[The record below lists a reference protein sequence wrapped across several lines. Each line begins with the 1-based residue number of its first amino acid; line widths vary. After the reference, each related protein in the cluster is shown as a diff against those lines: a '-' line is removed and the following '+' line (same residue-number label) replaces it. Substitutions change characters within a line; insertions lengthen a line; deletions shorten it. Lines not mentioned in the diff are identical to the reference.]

1 MDWLRQQA
9 LDLWER
15 VKDHLPTIGAA
26 VGVLILG
33 WIVAL
38 LLRRMMFALL
48 KRTTLDD
55 KLAQAMG
62 IETGGERGARIER
75 IIASG
80 VYYLALVAVFIVF
93 FTILGVDQITQPLVT
108 VLNGLAGSVPNIFKA
123 LAIGL
128 VGVLVAY
135 MVRTVLRRALKAF
148 RFDERVARLEDKPL
162 DKTPAPP
169 AAAPAEDATRAA
181 AAEPTEARR
190 EVDRD
195 KKAKKKKARTDDAA
209 AKPKVQAGGFSDI
222 ISNLAFWAILI
233 VTAVGVLEALDITML
248 AGPLKTAVEKV
259 TEYLPRVL
267 GAALI
272 LAIGYVIARAARS
285 VVATLLR
292 QIGLDR
298 AIERLGLGKAFRTQ
312 PLSRVLGTLALAFV
326 LLHAVISAVDKLDV
340 PAISEPARQILDQF
354 YAYLPKL
361 FVGGLLLVVG
371 VAVARVVGNLV
382 ARIAA
387 ALGLDALARHLG
399 TKKPATDAAAAA
411 TAEVAT
417 DTEPEP
423 EAEPE
428 AEQPEEV
435 RRLLEAGKAIKKPS
449 DLLGV
454 LVGAVIILLFAR
466 QVLSTV
472 GLPDL
477 AKLFD
482 VLLAYLPQVAIAAVL
497 VGAGLWAGRW
507 ASERIRE
514 MTQKSQ
520 DRAARALAPVARVGI
535 IAFACMMALQQLGV
549 GERLI
554 TVGFALVLG
563 AVCVAAALAFGL
575 GGRDVAA
582 RILNKEYERRQK

>member
-15 VKDHLPTIGAA
+15 VKDHLPSIGAA

-135 MVRTVLRRALKAF
+135 MVRTLLRRALKAF

-169 AAAPAEDATRAA
+169 AAAPAEDAAREA

-190 EVDRD
+190 EVERD
-195 KKAKKKKARTDDAA
+195 KKAKKKKARAEDPSG
-209 AKPKVQAGGFSDI
+209 KQKVQAGGFSDI

-399 TKKPATDAAAAA
+399 TKKAATDAAAAA
-411 TAEVAT
+411 TAEVAA
-417 DTEPEP
+417 EPEP

-507 ASERIRE
+507 AGERIRE

-582 RILNKEYERRQK
+582 KILDKEYERRQK